1 MNKALRY
8 TLLTLPVLAIAGIA
22 WWQIRKYKVPGKQQ
36 LPPAKP
42 PVVPMGTAALAS
54 SFPLKKGSK
63 NVYVEQLQQAL
74 INNFGPGVLSR
85 FGADGDWGS
94 ETETAMLRYTSKNQ
108 IDSANDLQATIVQ
121 MQNLKSANIAVYKK
135 MADDLMLSFNL
146 FVAYI
151 VCQDDKPWQQVVSDG
166 NNGWF
171 DSGYIIPVHSGLKMS
186 TVDYKLTGVDNATGF
201 IIVRCGKGGNMG
213 DWKVCP
219 ESIKLQ

>member
-1 MNKALRY
+1 MNKALKY
-8 TLLTLPVLAIAGIA
+8 TLLTLPVLAIAGLA
-22 WWQIRKYKVPGKQQ
+22 WWQIRKYKVPARQQ
-36 LPPAKP
+36 LPPTKP
-42 PVVPMGTAALAS
+42 PVVPMGTAAASS

-63 NVYVEQLQQAL
+63 NIYVEQLQQAL
-74 INNFGPGVLSR
+74 INNFGPGVLPR

-108 IDSANDLQATIVQ
+108 IDSANDLQNTIVQ

-135 MADDLMLSFNL
+135 MADDLMFSFNL

-166 NNGWF
+166 NTGWF
-171 DSGYIIPVHSGLKMS
+171 DIDYIIPVHSGLKMS
-186 TVDYKLTGVDNATGF
+186 TNDYKLVAVDSNTGF
-201 IIVRCGKGGNMG
+201 VIVRCDKGGNMG